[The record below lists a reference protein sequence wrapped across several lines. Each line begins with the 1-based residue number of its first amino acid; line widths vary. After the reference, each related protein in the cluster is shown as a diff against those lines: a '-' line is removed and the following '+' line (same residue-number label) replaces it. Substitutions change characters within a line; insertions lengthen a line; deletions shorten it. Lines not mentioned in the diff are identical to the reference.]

1 MGANAARRLAEQG
14 CTVIAAVRDPAAL
27 RERLRADAQTPALP
41 LHLVQMDVT
50 SDTSVAAAEEH
61 VRSSFDELD
70 VLINNA
76 GIAGTWAGAD
86 TVGPSDLTDVFST
99 NVLGPVRVTRA
110 FLPLLRRS
118 STPRLVMVSSGMG
131 SFSKQLHDPVYADI
145 AHLPYPASKAALNM
159 LTVQYAKALPDVI
172 VSAVDPGLTAT
183 DFTNGVGQSIEEG
196 ADVIVA
202 AALDVIGPS
211 SRFRDRNGQITW

>member
-14 CTVIAAVRDPAAL
+14 CTVIAAVRNPAAL
-27 RERLRADAQTPALP
+27 RERLRADAQTQALP

-50 SDTSVAAAEEH
+50 SDASVAAAEEH

-86 TVGPSDLTDVFST
+86 TVEPSDFTDVFST
-99 NVLGPVRVTRA
+99 NVLGPVRVTHA

-183 DFTNGVGQSIEEG
+183 DFTTGVGHSIEEG

-202 AALDVIGPS
+202 AALDITGPS
-211 SRFRDRNGQITW
+211 SRFLDRAGQITW